1 MKERRSGP
9 ETEKDVPHAVVMGK
23 HTDHNDT
30 ARILLIDFRGRNMEF
45 VLQLRCQAF
54 DDHPSFLQAVN
65 PGEARSRKVM
75 VAMFVTAAPESFE
88 LKTPPFPGP

>member
-23 HTDHNDT
+23 HTDHNDP

-54 DDHPSFLQAVN
+54 DDHPFFLQAVR
-65 PGEARSRKVM
+65 PGSVQ
-75 VAMFVTAAPESFE
+75 PEGHGRYVHAFSASCINCSK
-88 LKTPPFPGP
+88 LSAKRL